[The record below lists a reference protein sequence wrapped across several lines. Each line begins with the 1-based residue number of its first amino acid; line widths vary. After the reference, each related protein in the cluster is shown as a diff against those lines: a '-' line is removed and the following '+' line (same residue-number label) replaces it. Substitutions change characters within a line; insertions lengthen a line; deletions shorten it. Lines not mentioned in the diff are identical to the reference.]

1 MSKTQRLL
9 SLDAFRGGTI
19 AFMILVNN
27 PGTWASIYYPLRH
40 AEWHGCTPTDLVFPF
55 FLFIVGVSVY
65 LAFAKF
71 GHELNKATVLK
82 IGKRAALIFLIGLF
96 LNWFPF
102 YHKNI
107 ADLRIMGVLQRIA
120 LAYGFGALI
129 CLSVSPKKLIY
140 VAAGLLLGYWALL
153 GLSVSEAPYSVENN
167 IVRQVDLLIFGESH
181 IWNGFGIPFDPEGLL
196 STIPAI
202 GTVILGYL
210 VGWRIKTLDNK
221 HMLVKELL
229 FYGFIAI
236 FLGWFWDKAFPINK
250 PLWTS
255 SYVLFSGGLATVGLG
270 MMIEVI
276 DIQGRKWLSKPFIVF
291 GTNSLFAFVLSG
303 ILFKIMYYL
312 ITWTDSEGKVQH
324 LNNWIYSNIYQPTFG
339 DINGSLMYAIS
350 FVMVC
355 WLITSILYR
364 KRIFI
369 KV

>member
-1 MSKTQRLL
+1 MKNQRLL
-9 SLDAFRGGTI
+9 SLDVFRGGTI

-71 GHELNKATVLK
+71 GFELNQATILK
-82 IGKRAALIFLIGLF
+82 IGKRTASIFLIGLL

-102 YHKNI
+102 YHESI

-129 CLSVSPKKLIY
+129 CLSISPKRLIY
-140 VAAGLLLGYWALL
+140 VAAGILLGYWALM
-153 GLSVSEAPYSVENN
+153 GLSVAEAPYSLENN
-167 IVRQVDLLIFGESH
+167 LARQVDLLIFGESH
-181 IWNGFGIPFDPEGLL
+181 VWNGFGIPFDPEGLL

-202 GTVILGYL
+202 VTVMLGYI
-210 VGWRIKTLDNK
+210 VGWRIKTLDNQ
-221 HMLVKELL
+221 HILVKELL
-229 FYGFIAI
+229 FYGFLLM
-236 FLGWFWDKAFPINK
+236 FLGWLWDKSFPINK
-250 PLWTS
+250 ALWTS
-255 SYVLFSGGLATVGLG
+255 SYVLFSGGIAAVGLG
-270 MMIEVI
+270 MAIEII
-276 DIQGRKWLSKPFIVF
+276 DIQGRKWLTKPFIIF
-291 GTNSLFAFVLSG
+291 GTNSLFSYVLSG
-303 ILFKIMYYL
+303 LLFKIMYYL
-312 ITWTDSEGKVQH
+312 ITWTNEDGVTEH
-324 LNNWIYSNIYQPTFG
+324 LNNWLYASVFQPAFG

-350 FVMVC
+350 FVMIC
-355 WLITSILYR
+355 WLITLILYR